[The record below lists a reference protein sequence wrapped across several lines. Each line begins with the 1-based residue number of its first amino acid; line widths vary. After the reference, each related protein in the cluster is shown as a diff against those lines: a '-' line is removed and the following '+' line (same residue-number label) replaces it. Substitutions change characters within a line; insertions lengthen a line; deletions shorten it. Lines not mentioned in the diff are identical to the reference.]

1 MNIEERGAAGNMNIL
16 GILAAVHDEIAQL
29 LADMEPGAVTHRIG
43 MRDYHCGRIGGRDC
57 VLVVARIGK
66 VAAAVTTATLIRQ
79 FGASTVLCTGL
90 AGGIGPGVRV
100 GDVVVADSL
109 LQHDMDARPLFPR
122 YEVPLLGQSAFETD
136 PGVTGILV
144 CETRH
149 YLDHG
154 VRADIAA
161 PTLTRFGIDRP
172 TVHRGLI
179 ASGDLFVS
187 STAEAACLREAL
199 PDALCVEMEGAA
211 VAQVCFEHGVP
222 FAVVRTISD
231 RADDHATMDFTAFL
245 GSIASVYSNGIVRR
259 MLAAVAEPAP
269 QP

>member
-1 MNIEERGAAGNMNIL
+1 MNIL

-29 LADMEPGAVTHRIG
+29 LADMEPGAVTHRVG
-43 MRDYHCGRIGGRDC
+43 MRDYHCGRIAGRDC

-79 FGASTVLCTGL
+79 FGVSTVLCTGL
-90 AGGIGPGVRV
+90 AGGIGAGVRV

-122 YEVPLLGQSAFETD
+122 YEIPLLGQSCFEAD
-136 PGVTGILV
+136 PGFTGMLAR
-144 CETRH
+144 ETQH

-154 VRADIAA
+154 VCTDIAA
-161 PTLTRFGIDRP
+161 PALARFGIDRP
-172 TVHRGLI
+172 MVHRGLI

-187 STAEAACLREAL
+187 STAGAAGLREAL

-231 RADDHATMDFTAFL
+231 RADEHATTDFTTFL
-245 GSIASVYSNGIVRR
+245 ASIASVYSNGIVRR
-259 MLAAVAEPAP
+259 MLAAVAVAEP